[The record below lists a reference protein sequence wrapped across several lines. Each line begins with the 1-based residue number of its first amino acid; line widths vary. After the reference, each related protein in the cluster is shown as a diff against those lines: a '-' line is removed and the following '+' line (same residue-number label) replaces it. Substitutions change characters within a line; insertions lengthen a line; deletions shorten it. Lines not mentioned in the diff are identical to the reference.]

1 VIRRVAP
8 LAGVDPAEIRGDVD
22 RLARILAHPA
32 AFEEVF
38 GRGDDHGTVAVSPF
52 VMFAVVVHRG
62 WDELHHVGHVDE
74 WVGPRRRLPV
84 LGAAGLR
91 DFLGSANN
99 RLFITELLASYTRVA
114 SGAVWVHTRR
124 GWRRRRFS
132 ELDPV
137 RLASL
142 LEVVPD
148 EERSGVY
155 RRLGDLALF
164 LTGVFPDHTELNGLA
179 ARDEGRLLRLSGLGG
194 ERLPASLGGPT
205 GTVGL
210 LERLG
215 QRWYQLAARTA
226 RPLTASMQVVAAVGG
241 SFGEARRTLNYLTDR
256 HLFARRGDWFGE
268 LPA

>member
-1 VIRRVAP
+1 M
-8 LAGVDPAEIRGDVD
+8 
-22 RLARILAHPA
+22 
-32 AFEEVF
+32 FEAVF
-38 GRGDDHGTVAVSPF
+38 DGWDERPGVAVSPF
-52 VMFAVVVHRG
+52 LMFAVVVHRG
-62 WDELHHVGHVDE
+62 WDELQHAGHVDE

-84 LGAAGLR
+84 LGTADLR
-91 DFLGSANN
+91 DFLGSPDI

-148 EERSGVY
+148 EERPGVY

-164 LTGVFPDHTELNGLA
+164 LTGVFPDHTELHGLA
-179 ARDEGRLLRLSGLGG
+179 ARDEGRLLRLSGLGA
-194 ERLPASLGGPT
+194 ERMPASIGAPT

-215 QRWYQLAARTA
+215 QRWYQLATRTA
-226 RPLTASMQVVAAVGG
+226 SAPTASMQVVAAVGG
-241 SFGEARRTLNYLTDR
+241 NFANARRTLNYLTDR
-256 HLFARRGDWFGE
+256 HLFSRRGDWFGDV
-268 LPA
+268 PA

>member
-1 VIRRVAP
+1 M
-8 LAGVDPAEIRGDVD
+8 
-22 RLARILAHPA
+22 LAHPA

-38 GRGDDHGTVAVSPF
+38 GGRHEQGTLAVSPF
-52 VMFAVVVHRG
+52 LMFAVVVHRG
-62 WDELHHVGHVDE
+62 WDELQHVGHVDE

-84 LGAAGLR
+84 LGATDLR
-91 DFLGSANN
+91 DFLASADI

-114 SGAVWVHTRR
+114 SGSVWVHTRR

-179 ARDEGRLLRLSGLGG
+179 SRDEGRLLRLSGLSGLG
-194 ERLPASLGGPT
+194 AERLPASLGAPT
-205 GTVGL
+205 GAVGL

-226 RPLTASMQVVAAVGG
+226 SPLTASMQVVAAVGG